1 MKEVPGKS
9 RGVLSPLAL
18 ENILPLIR
26 STLNYGINV
35 AHGITVAPHLKNVH
49 IMISVLI

>member
-1 MKEVPGKS
+1 MKEFPGKS

-26 STLNYGINV
+26 STLDSGIHV
-35 AHGITVAPHLKNVH
+35 APGITVAPILK
-49 IMISVLI
+49 MFTS